1 MGLAQVHGF
10 IKQSGGDIEVR
21 SELGQ
26 GTTIILLL
34 PRTAKGA
41 MPASS
46 EEKANAAALLKTV
59 HPAGRTVL
67 VVDDNLDVAAF
78 VATML
83 GELGYT
89 TRQAGSA
96 AEALEALT
104 SGDRID
110 VVFSDIVMPG
120 EMSGVELARVN
131 QRDYSGI
138 AVVLATG
145 YSDQL
150 GKLGV
155 RPDFEILAKPY
166 RMDDLAA
173 ALARALR
180 QKDGSQEA
188 TQ

>member
-1 MGLAQVHGF
+1 
-10 IKQSGGDIEVR
+10 
-21 SELGQ
+21 
-26 GTTIILLL
+26 
-34 PRTAKGA
+34 
-41 MPASS
+41 
-46 EEKANAAALLKTV
+46 
-59 HPAGRTVL
+59 
-67 VVDDNLDVAAF
+67 
-78 VATML
+78 
-83 GELGYT
+83 
-89 TRQAGSA
+89 
-96 AEALEALT
+96 
-104 SGDRID
+104 
-110 VVFSDIVMPG
+110 MPG
-120 EMSGVELARVN
+120 EMSGVELARVI

-188 TQ
+188 TNEPVHCLLADRHPSLGHGRTTPTALIHLANPLHEVAFYRRRWRAILGSRFSRKINSLRRASWRPKLGRRSTLGSSDAPS